1 MIEYIVKFAKWLLYE
16 LDSDIARDII
26 ILFMGIL
33 AIIIIAKFLNDSGI
47 DDIERK
53 REYIEPRSNGSVG
66 SIANTMINNY
76 FVDEEER
83 EKALYK
89 NRAKI
94 NGYLITY
101 IGVAFIGLVSYM
113 YQGGEKWIILLIA
126 GSIILALLY
135 IIYLNSLIKNE

>member
-53 REYIEPRSNGSVG
+53 REYIEPRINGSVG

-83 EKALYK
+83 EKVLYK
-89 NRAKI
+89 NRTKI